1 MLSEKTFSC
10 ECTFILPFL
19 ANYYRKKILSYH
31 CKTKIILKSMF
42 ETLNPIFV
50 CVCRLVLSLLSSCRS
65 THHTIIHGPHLDA
78 VCPVL
83 SEEAAMSS
91 FYITIFKPSIAP

>member
-1 MLSEKTFSC
+1 
-10 ECTFILPFL
+10 
-19 ANYYRKKILSYH
+19 
-31 CKTKIILKSMF
+31 MF

-91 FYITIFKPSIAP
+91 FYITIFKPSIAPKMKDNKKALRKILGTFKFISS